1 MKYFCVLWMVA
12 LLRFS
17 ALGQGV
23 STDTVAV
30 LEDSTWTNEYQIGL
44 NFNQAAFSDNWLGG
58 GINSLAFGALFNYG
72 WSYQKNAWTWDNT
85 LNLQYGL
92 ITNEG
97 ESFTRKSQDIIYFDS
112 KVGHDI
118 SEHWNG
124 FFSLNFLTQFADGY
138 QFLNDDPTSLRV
150 RVSDFL
156 SPAFL
161 TTALGFEYTPVDY
174 FWLRLS
180 PFSPRLTIVADT
192 DLYLSEQVL
201 RSPPRNYGVDIGD
214 VYRLEWLAMQLVA
227 QYDRTF
233 NDNMNVKARYA
244 TFANLEE
251 TTLDHR
257 LDFTFT
263 AKLTQYINFNLSA
276 VALYDKDQVDG
287 IQFSQLMGI
296 GFLLQ
301 HTDPSRQE

>member
-1 MKYFCVLWMVA
+1 MRYLCLLWIVGSLSIPAM
-12 LLRFS
+12 
-17 ALGQGV
+17 GQGV
-23 STDTVAV
+23 STDTVAAV
-30 LEDSTWTNEYQIGL
+30 EDTTWTNAYQIGL

-58 GINSLAFGALFNYG
+58 GINSLAFGAMFNYE
-72 WSYQKNAWTWDNT
+72 WSYQQNDWMWDNT

-97 ESFTRKSQDIIYFDS
+97 ESFTRKSQDVIYLDS
-112 KVGHDI
+112 KLGYKI

-124 FFSLNFLTQFADGY
+124 FFSLNFLSQFADGY
-138 QFLNDDPTSLRV
+138 QFIDDDPTAGRV

-156 SPAFL
+156 SPAFF
-161 TTALGFEYTPVDY
+161 TTALGFEYQPVEY

-180 PFSPRLTIVADT
+180 PFSPRLTIVRDT
-192 DLYLSEQVL
+192 ELYLSEQVL
-201 RSPPRNYGVDIGD
+201 RDPPRNYGVDIGD
-214 VYRLEWLAMQLVA
+214 ITRLEWLAMQLVA
-227 QYDRTF
+227 EYDRTF

-257 LDFTFT
+257 LDFVFT
-263 AKLTQYINFNLSA
+263 AKLTQYINFNFTA
-276 VALYDKDQVDG
+276 VALYDKDQIDG

-301 HTDPSRQE
+301 HIDPSREE